1 MAMEIQIMRRTG
13 YAMKIKTPA
22 EAVGRPFCHESEHR
36 IGFWSVWWLDFTGGG
51 AGRISK
57 NKHPPSKLPRTG
69 VFLGGGFCESVC
81 FRWFRNAPRFNSV
94 SRLD

>member
-1 MAMEIQIMRRTG
+1 
-13 YAMKIKTPA
+13 MKIKTPA

-57 NKHPPSKLPRTG
+57 NEGVTTG
-69 VFLGGGFCESVC
+69 PKSQCLL
-81 FRWFRNAPRFNSV
+81 RFHQH
-94 SRLD
+94 LDFIG